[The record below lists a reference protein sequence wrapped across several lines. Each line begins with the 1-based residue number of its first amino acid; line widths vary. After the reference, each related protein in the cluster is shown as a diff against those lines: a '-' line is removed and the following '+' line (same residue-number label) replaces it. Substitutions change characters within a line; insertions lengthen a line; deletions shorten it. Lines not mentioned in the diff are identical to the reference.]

1 MDSSEKAAGAVKTLG
16 QKGDGN
22 SQRCGCVVAGIG
34 YDGAEILKDSKKI
47 FGDQARNERWEVWWQ
62 NLRQPDAAA
71 RAPAPGVCRPNGG
84 QQLEVLLA
92 AGREV
97 HLSVSPSGQA
107 VIQEELGRRVGL
119 ERFDVA
125 ELLGS
130 PAPRAGQLHYHHYK
144 NLMAPIASGSF
155 LTSGMV
161 ICPCSGST
169 LAAVAH
175 AMGENLIHRAAE
187 VHLKERRKLVV
198 VPRETP
204 LSLPQLK
211 NMQAIHEAGAVVLPA
226 SPGFYARAE
235 TVADLVD
242 FVVARICDQLG
253 VANAL
258 IPRWGTE
265 A

>member
-1 MDSSEKAAGAVKTLG
+1 MPDTAPL
-16 QKGDGN
+16 
-22 SQRCGCVVAGIG
+22 VVAIT
-34 YDGAEILKDSKKI
+34 GAS
-47 FGDQARNERWEVWWQ
+47 G
-62 NLRQPDAAA
+62 
-71 RAPAPGVCRPNGG
+71 APYGVRL
-84 QQLEVLLA
+84 LEVLLA
-92 AGREV
+92 AGLEV

-107 VIQEELGRRVGL
+107 VIQEELGRRVDL
-119 ERFDVA
+119 ERFALGD
-125 ELLGS
+125 LLGS
-130 PAPRAGQLHYHHYK
+130 PAAARKLHYHHYK

-175 AMGENLIHRAAE
+175 ALGENLIHRAAE

-235 TVADLVD
+235 AVSDLVD
-242 FVVARICDQLG
+242 FVVARVCDQLG
-253 VANAL
+253 VPNAL
-258 IPRWGTE
+258 IPRWG
-265 A
+265 ADA

>member
-1 MDSSEKAAGAVKTLG
+1 MTV
-16 QKGDGN
+16 
-22 SQRCGCVVAGIG
+22 
-34 YDGAEILKDSKKI
+34 
-47 FGDQARNERWEVWWQ
+47 
-62 NLRQPDAAA
+62 PP
-71 RAPAPGVCRPNGG
+71 APAPLVVAITGASGAPYAVR
-84 QQLEVLLA
+84 LVEVLLA
-92 AGREV
+92 AGCEM
-97 HLSVSPSGQA
+97 HLAISPSGQA
-107 VIQEELGRRVGL
+107 VIQEELGRRVDL
-119 ERFDVA
+119 ERFDLGD
-125 ELLGS
+125 LLGG
-130 PAPRAGQLHYHHYK
+130 PAAARAAATSGRLHYHHYK

-155 LTSGMV
+155 LTAGMV

-226 SPGFYARAE
+226 APGFYARAE

-253 VANAL
+253 VANTL
-258 IPRWGTE
+258 IRRWGEPT
-265 A
+265 